1 MFSHTR
7 LSIST
12 VILEGVFIQ
21 TGYFCR
27 SYGRKQVLFGTS
39 FSFQDF
45 SAWPIY
51 DVLLFRYMIWH
62 ERPTSGIRRSKVEVT
77 EAWSYARKV
86 GGDIILDPLSWVDRS
101 MQWATKMLPLKSFN
115 YLTVLIATLFV
126 DMRLVDA
133 LVSYFD
139 ALKNIVTGIWSY
151 QPNEHFEV
159 LVMLLLDQINRVA
172 VLYIT
177 ACIIA
182 LFDYLC

>member
-1 MFSHTR
+1 
-7 LSIST
+7 
-12 VILEGVFIQ
+12 
-21 TGYFCR
+21 
-27 SYGRKQVLFGTS
+27 
-39 FSFQDF
+39 
-45 SAWPIY
+45 
-51 DVLLFRYMIWH
+51 
-62 ERPTSGIRRSKVEVT
+62 
-77 EAWSYARKV
+77 
-86 GGDIILDPLSWVDRS
+86 
-101 MQWATKMLPLKSFN
+101 MLPLKSFN

>member
-62 ERPTSGIRRSKVEVT
+62 ERSTSGIRRSKVEVT
-77 EAWSYARKV
+77 EA
-86 GGDIILDPLSWVDRS
+86 
-101 MQWATKMLPLKSFN
+101 
-115 YLTVLIATLFV
+115 
-126 DMRLVDA
+126 
-133 LVSYFD
+133 
-139 ALKNIVTGIWSY
+139 
-151 QPNEHFEV
+151 
-159 LVMLLLDQINRVA
+159 
-172 VLYIT
+172 
-177 ACIIA
+177 
-182 LFDYLC
+182 

>member
-1 MFSHTR
+1 
-7 LSIST
+7 
-12 VILEGVFIQ
+12 
-21 TGYFCR
+21 
-27 SYGRKQVLFGTS
+27 
-39 FSFQDF
+39 
-45 SAWPIY
+45 
-51 DVLLFRYMIWH
+51 
-62 ERPTSGIRRSKVEVT
+62 
-77 EAWSYARKV
+77 
-86 GGDIILDPLSWVDRS
+86 
-101 MQWATKMLPLKSFN
+101 MLPLKSVN